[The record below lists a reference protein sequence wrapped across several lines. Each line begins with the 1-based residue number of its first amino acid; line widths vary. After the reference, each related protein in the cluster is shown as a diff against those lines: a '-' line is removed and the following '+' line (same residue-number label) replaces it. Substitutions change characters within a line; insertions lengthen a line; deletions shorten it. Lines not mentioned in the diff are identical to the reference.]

1 MSTRNSRT
9 WWPLVGAAALM
20 LVLLAGCTGTPPG
33 QAPATTPATPATT
46 VPPAATMTT
55 VATTTVAPT
64 TTVTTI
70 QTTVVTTVPA
80 TPSLPGS
87 FNITIT
93 NFAFSPASVT
103 VPAGS
108 MVTWTNQDSVPHTI
122 VNDFNPLFSQGA
134 MFTSSQLQTGQSF
147 SFTFKDP
154 GTFGYHCGI
163 HTYMKGTVTVT

>member
-9 WWPLVGAAALM
+9 WWPLVGAAVLM
-20 LVLLAGCTGTPPG
+20 LVLLAGCTGAPPR
-33 QAPATTPATPATT
+33 QAPATTPTPATT

-55 VATTTVAPT
+55 VVTTVAPT
-64 TTVTTI
+64 TMVTTT
-70 QTTVVTTVPA
+70 QTTVATTVPT
-80 TPSLPGS
+80 TPSPPGF
-87 FNITIT
+87 FNITIKE
-93 NFAFSPASVT
+93 FAFSPASVT
-103 VPAGS
+103 VPAGTT
-108 MVTWTNQDSVPHTI
+108 VTWTNQDSVPHTI

>member
-1 MSTRNSRT
+1 MSTPNSRT
-9 WWPLVGAAALM
+9 WWPLVGAAVLM
-20 LVLLAGCTGTPPG
+20 LVLLTGCTGPPPG

-55 VATTTVAPT
+55 VANTVAPT
-64 TTVTTI
+64 TPVTTT

-80 TPSLPGS
+80 TPSLPGF
-87 FNITIT
+87 FNITIKD
-93 NFAFSPASVT
+93 FAFSPASVT
-103 VPAGS
+103 VPAGTT
-108 MVTWTNQDSVPHTI
+108 VTWTNQDSVPHTI